1 VEEGILDMVA
11 AEPELAVVQDD
22 VVAVVSYTLFAVVEG
37 GVVEQVGLVVG
48 TPLDAVGA
56 GAVLHVVPVVGVDV
70 AVLPAELGRLGDP
83 QAAALHVAQARL
95 CIQQIGLGD
104 LALAK
109 DPGVGDLGAGQ
120 VGLVE
125 NIRNQVTAR
134 NKGMLDIDG
143 PPF

>member
-1 VEEGILDMVA
+1 M
-11 AEPELAVVQDD
+11 
-22 VVAVVSYTLFAVVEG
+22 AVVSYTLFVVVEG
-37 GVVEQVGLVVG
+37 GVVEGGLAVG
-48 TPLDAVGA
+48 TPLDVVEA
-56 GAVLHVVPVVGVDV
+56 GAVLHVVPAVGVDV
-70 AVLPAELGRLGDP
+70 AGLPAELGRLGDP
-83 QAAALHVAQARL
+83 QAAAQHVAPIRL

-120 VGLVE
+120 VGRVE
-125 NIRNQVTAR
+125 NIQNQVTAR

>member
-1 VEEGILDMVA
+1 M
-11 AEPELAVVQDD
+11 
-22 VVAVVSYTLFAVVEG
+22 AVVSYTLFVVVEG
-37 GVVEQVGLVVG
+37 GVVEGGLAVG
-48 TPLDAVGA
+48 TPLDVVEA
-56 GAVLHVVPVVGVDV
+56 GAVLHVVPAVAGVDV

-83 QAAALHVAQARL
+83 QAAAQHVAPIRL

-120 VGLVE
+120 VGRVE
-125 NIRNQVTAR
+125 NIQNQVTAR

>member
-1 VEEGILDMVA
+1 M
-11 AEPELAVVQDD
+11 
-22 VVAVVSYTLFAVVEG
+22 AVVSYTLFAVVEG
-37 GVVEQVGLVVG
+37 DVVEQVDLAVG
-48 TPLDAVGA
+48 TPLDAVEA
-56 GAVLHVVPVVGVDV
+56 GAVLHVVPAVAGVDV

-83 QAAALHVAQARL
+83 QAAAQHVAPIRL

-120 VGLVE
+120 VGRVE
-125 NIRNQVTAR
+125 NIQNQVTAR

>member
-1 VEEGILDMVA
+1 M
-11 AEPELAVVQDD
+11 
-22 VVAVVSYTLFAVVEG
+22 AVVSYTLFVVVEG
-37 GVVEQVGLVVG
+37 GVVEGGLAVG
-48 TPLDAVGA
+48 TPLDVVEA
-56 GAVLHVVPVVGVDV
+56 GAVLHVVPAVAGVDV

-83 QAAALHVAQARL
+83 QAAAQHVAPIRL

-109 DPGVGDLGAGQ
+109 DPEVGDLGAGQ
-120 VGLVE
+120 VGRVE
-125 NIRNQVTAR
+125 NIQNQVTAR

>member
-1 VEEGILDMVA
+1 MEEGILDMVA
-11 AEPELAVVQDD
+11 AEPEQAVDD

-48 TPLDAVGA
+48 IPLDVVVAV
-56 GAVLHVVPVVGVDV
+56 AVLHVVPVVEVDAV
-70 AVLPAELGRLGDP
+70 VLPAELGRLGDP
-83 QAAALHVAQARL
+83 QAAALHVALARF

-104 LALAK
+104 LALVK

-125 NIRNQVTAR
+125 NIQNQVTAR

>member
-1 VEEGILDMVA
+1 MQSVA
-11 AEPELAVVQDD
+11 PI
-22 VVAVVSYTLFAVVEG
+22 
-37 GVVEQVGLVVG
+37 
-48 TPLDAVGA
+48 
-56 GAVLHVVPVVGVDV
+56 
-70 AVLPAELGRLGDP
+70 
-83 QAAALHVAQARL
+83 RL

-125 NIRNQVTAR
+125 NIQNQVTAR
-134 NKGMLDIDG
+134 NKGTLDIDG

>member
-1 VEEGILDMVA
+1 MEEGILDMVA
-11 AEPELAVVQDD
+11 AEPELAVGD
-22 VVAVVSYTLFAVVEG
+22 VVAVVSCTLFAVVEVG
-37 GVVEQVGLVVG
+37 VEQVGLVVG
-48 TPLDAVGA
+48 IPLDAVGA
-56 GAVLHVVPVVGVDV
+56 DAVLRVVPVVEVDV

-83 QAAALHVAQARL
+83 QAAALHVAPARL
-95 CIQQIGLGD
+95 CIQQIGLGV

-120 VGLVE
+120 VGRVE
-125 NIRNQVTAR
+125 NIQNQVTAR